1 MFRSLPST
9 ARLLGA
15 AAVLAA
21 AAVPAIAAPL
31 AAQTD
36 TRPIV
41 AVLSFDNNSIGANR
55 QEFDGLGKGIQE
67 MLIADLASN
76 ARIRVVDR
84 ERIQRVLDEQNLV
97 KAGAIDPATA
107 VRVGRI
113 LGAQY
118 AIYGGFMSDGRG
130 TMVLT
135 AHSTDMETSAIGN
148 AMRVQRKTDDVLG
161 LIADM
166 STKLNAEIKLDGH
179 AARRM
184 GDAGGSG
191 GTSALAGTPAQSG
204 APATHHADVETFAK
218 PVSASPIRIRL
229 DAATLRVY
237 SNALDA
243 MDRHE
248 PRKAAELF
256 RQVVA
261 KFPAFAPAQ
270 DKLRAI
276 GDGD

>member
-1 MFRSLPST
+1 MFRSLPPT
-9 ARLLGA
+9 ARMLGTA
-15 AAVLAA
+15 MMLAW
-21 AAVPAIAAPL
+21 AAVPAVSAPL

-36 TRPIV
+36 TRPVV
-41 AVLSFDNNSIGANR
+41 AVLSFDNNSIGAGR
-55 QEFDGLGKGIQE
+55 QDYDGLGKGIQE
-67 MLIADLASN
+67 MLISDLASS
-76 ARIRVVDR
+76 AKIRVVDR

-97 KAGAIDPATA
+97 KGGAVDAETA

-118 AIYGGFMSDGRG
+118 AIYGGFMSDGHG

-148 AMRVQRKTDDVLG
+148 PMRVQRKTDDVLG

-179 AARRM
+179 AERRM
-184 GDAGGSG
+184 GDAGGTG
-191 GTSALAGTPAQSG
+191 GTSALAGAPAQSG
-204 APATHHADVETFAK
+204 APAVHHAEVETFAK
-218 PVSASPIRIRL
+218 PMSTAPIRTRL
-229 DAATLRVY
+229 DAATLKLY

-248 PRKAAELF
+248 QRRAAELF

-270 DKLRAI
+270 DKLRAM

>member
-1 MFRSLPST
+1 MFRSLPSIARMLAT
-9 ARLLGA
+9 AT
-15 AAVLAA
+15 VLASGV
-21 AAVPAIAAPL
+21 VPAISAP
-31 AAQTD
+31 AGAQTD
-36 TRPIV
+36 TRPVV

-67 MLIADLASN
+67 MLISDLASN
-76 ARIRVVDR
+76 GRIRVVDR

-97 KAGAIDPATA
+97 KGGAIDAETA

-166 STKLNAEIKLDGH
+166 STKLTAGIKLDGH
-179 AARRM
+179 PARRM
-184 GDAGGSG
+184 GDAGGTG

-204 APATHHADVETFAK
+204 APTAHHAAVETFAK
-218 PVSASPIRIRL
+218 PVSASPIRTRL
-229 DAATLRVY
+229 DAATLKLY

-248 PRKAAELF
+248 PHKAAELF

-261 KFPAFAPAQ
+261 KFPAFSPAQ
-270 DKLRAI
+270 DKLKAI
-276 GDGD
+276 GDGH